1 MRGSQFA
8 ELSSFVTVA
17 EEKSFTKAA
26 KSLGISVST
35 LSQSVRSLE
44 ERLNVRLLN
53 RTTRNVAVTDAGERL
68 LLRLKPVLEDYE
80 AAVESVNAFR
90 DRPCGALRL
99 TVPPPVVEFLL
110 VPILSKFL
118 AEYPDIRVEIS
129 SDAALTNIVT
139 ERFDAGIRS
148 GRKVERDM
156 IAVKIFQPIEM
167 ALVASPAYLAK
178 HGTPQTPQDL
188 KDHNCIRFRLPSGIW
203 PWQFEKKGKRIDVA
217 VTGNTVVN
225 DPYLAARLA
234 VDGVGILFFAEPY
247 VCAQLRGR
255 KLVQILQEWMPPG
268 DDLYLYYPSRRQ
280 TPVALEA
287 FIAFLKKEGRAGRKQ
302 NASPA

>member
-26 KSLGISVST
+26 KSLGISVAT
-35 LSQSVRSLE
+35 LSQSIRSLE
-44 ERLNVRLLN
+44 ENLNVRLLN

-68 LLRLKPVLEDYE
+68 LIRLKPVLEDYQ

-90 DRPCGALRL
+90 DRPCGSLRL

-110 VPILSKFL
+110 MPILPKFL
-118 AEYPDIRVEIS
+118 KEYPDIRVEIS

-139 ERFDAGIRS
+139 ERFDAGIRP

-156 IAVKIFQPIEM
+156 IAVKIFQPIPM
-167 ALVASPAYLAK
+167 ALVASPAYLTK
-178 HGTPQTPQDL
+178 HGPPQTPQDL

-203 PWQFEKKGKRIDVA
+203 QWQFEKKGRRVDVT
-217 VTGNTVVN
+217 VTGNTIVN
-225 DPYLAARLA
+225 DPYLAAKLA
-234 VDGVGILFFAEPY
+234 EDGVGILYFAEPY
-247 VCAQLRGR
+247 VCAQVRAK
-255 KLVQILQEWMPPG
+255 KLVPLLPEWIPPG
-268 DDLYLYYPSRRQ
+268 DDLYLYYPSRKQ
-280 TPVALEA
+280 NPAALEA
-287 FIAFLKKEGRAGRKQ
+287 FIAFLKKEGRGRK
-302 NASPA
+302 